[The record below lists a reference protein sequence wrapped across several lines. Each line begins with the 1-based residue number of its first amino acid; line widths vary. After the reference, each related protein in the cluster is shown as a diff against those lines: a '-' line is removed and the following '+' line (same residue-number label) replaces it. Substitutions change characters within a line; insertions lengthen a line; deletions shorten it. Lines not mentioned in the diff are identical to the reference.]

1 MVRFSEEAVAA
12 YELLVNKRQ
21 ESNTAWGASPGAL
34 SGVFD
39 SGDKWNSGGE
49 ETYSSP
55 WVSQLEVAGHRGG
68 LVAGSARQAQVWNT
82 LLGTGGGIAGQTFET
97 ALDHRDRKGVFEHP
111 LNKNQERTLPCPN
124 QDIKDS
130 SDSKRT
136 YQPWTWR
143 SQMESLREAEE
154 EKREK
159 LLRDQ
164 GPRKSILKEQKSS
177 WEVSKVPR
185 IKRVKLITPS
195 DKQTVL

>member
-39 SGDKWNSGGE
+39 SGDKWNSGVE
-49 ETYSSP
+49 EKYSPP

-82 LLGTGGGIAGQTFET
+82 LLGTGGSIAGQTFET
-97 ALDHRDRKGVFEHP
+97 ALDHRERKGVFEHP
-111 LNKNQERTLPCPN
+111 SNKN

-143 SQMESLREAEE
+143 SQMESLREAQE

>member
-21 ESNTAWGASPGAL
+21 ESNTAWGASSGDLP
-34 SGVFD
+34 GVFG

-49 ETYSSP
+49 ETYSPP

-82 LLGTGGGIAGQTFET
+82 LLGTGGSIAGQTF
-97 ALDHRDRKGVFEHP
+97 DHRERKGVFEHP
-111 LNKNQERTLPCPN
+111 LNKNQERTLPCLN
-124 QDIKDS
+124 KEIKDS

-164 GPRKSILKEQKSS
+164 GPRKSILKEQKSR

>member
-12 YELLVNKRQ
+12 YELLVNKRK
-21 ESNTAWGASPGAL
+21 ESNTVWGASSGAL
-34 SGVFD
+34 SSVFD
-39 SGDKWNSGGE
+39 SGDKWNSIGE
-49 ETYSSP
+49 LTYSPP

-82 LLGTGGGIAGQTFET
+82 LLGTGGGITGQTFET
-97 ALDHRDRKGVFEHP
+97 ALDHRERKGVFEHP
-111 LNKNQERTLPCPN
+111 SNKNQE
-124 QDIKDS
+124 IKDS

-143 SQMESLREAEE
+143 SQMESLREAQE

-164 GPRKSILKEQKSS
+164 GPRKSILKEQKSR

>member
-39 SGDKWNSGGE
+39 SGDKWNSGVE
-49 ETYSSP
+49 EKYSPP

-82 LLGTGGGIAGQTFET
+82 LLGTGGSIAGQTF
-97 ALDHRDRKGVFEHP
+97 DHRERKGVFEHP
-111 LNKNQERTLPCPN
+111 LNKNQE
-124 QDIKDS
+124 IKDS
-130 SDSKRT
+130 EDSKRT

-164 GPRKSILKEQKSS
+164 GPRKSILKEQKSR

>member
-39 SGDKWNSGGE
+39 SGDKWNSGVE
-49 ETYSSP
+49 EKYSPP

-82 LLGTGGGIAGQTFET
+82 LLGTGGSIAGQTF
-97 ALDHRDRKGVFEHP
+97 DHRERKGVFEHP
-111 LNKNQERTLPCPN
+111 LNKNQERTLLCPN

-143 SQMESLREAEE
+143 SQMESLREAQE
-154 EKREK
+154 EKK